1 MISEDKVIKLFRIA
15 DEFSYDFASG
25 CTINLLLEEKE
36 RRQHNSKEQCICRFH
51 TQEARLG
58 QGVHKQSPFPKAL
71 RGRGYILSQNSDAT
85 YKEGILVK
93 KRLADNGRSRCQSSE

>member
-36 RRQHNSKEQCICRFH
+36 RRQHNSKEQWHLSISY
-51 TQEARLG
+51 TG
-58 QGVHKQSPFPKAL
+58 SSSGT
-71 RGRGYILSQNSDAT
+71 RGT
-85 YKEGILVK
+85 
-93 KRLADNGRSRCQSSE
+93 